1 MPEFNLQ
8 VQLRKFN
15 MQNNVISSAPPHL
28 VTPKVI
34 LFDWHGTLVDTLDAM
49 YSAMEEMLPQL
60 EELNLIS
67 RLTPEEQCKSEEDV
81 KLVRYIRIF
90 RRLHPKILAER
101 RISRTE
107 IFNAV
112 FTTDKEAQRI
122 AHQAYNH
129 CYRSHYGEVKPY
141 QEGVFEYLSSIKR
154 LGIKLGI
161 ATNRSRE
168 FLAHELSIVEGGRWL
183 KLFDTTVCADD
194 VTDYKPAPDVIH
206 QAASQINEAC
216 DEAIWYVG
224 DSHTDMIT
232 ALHAGV
238 TRVFFNGAHWE
249 ERWIDRIIAHK
260 EVNPEAP
267 QLVVDSFEQLLEAL
281 NKIQLDELTKGHPEF
296 NDLVSKVRPKA
307 YPSREPPPKRI
318 EADWHPAV
326 ASLTAPNIILFD
338 WHATL
343 VDTLDAMYHAVDDM
357 IPEFEKLGLL
367 DCLINPDQSKSPED
381 AKLVHHVQHYQALHP
396 KVKIDRKISRTDIF
410 EVLFGDNQEAKQI
423 AHKNFTRHY
432 RNHFG
437 TVLPFEPNV
446 KNMLMGLRHIGL
458 TIGIITNRDREFY
471 KEEVQRVEE
480 TGWAELF
487 DVDICGDDTNR
498 RKPYPD
504 QVFSA
509 CKKLGYPATKNVWY
523 VGDSTTDMIAAN
535 AAGVTSV
542 FFNGA
547 QWDQDWLQKIFPGNE
562 RYPDKPEVVVNDFSE
577 FLALVLAL
585 SAK

>member
-1 MPEFNLQ
+1 MMPSDVLANTP
-8 VQLRKFN
+8 
-15 MQNNVISSAPPHL
+15 SDL
-28 VTPKVI
+28 VVPKVI

-67 RLTPEEQCKSEEDV
+67 HLTPEEQCKSEEDV

-112 FTTDKEAQRI
+112 FSTDKKAQRI
-122 AHQAYNH
+122 AHQAYNQ

-141 QEGVFEYLSSIKR
+141 QGGVFEYLSSIKR

-168 FLAHELSIVEGGRWL
+168 FLDHELSIVEGGRWL
-183 KLFDTTVCADD
+183 PLFDTTVCADD
-194 VTDYKPAPDVIH
+194 VDDYKPSPDVIH
-206 QAASQINEAC
+206 QAVSLTNKAC
-216 DEAIWYVG
+216 DASVWYVG

-249 ERWIDRIIAHK
+249 ERWIDRIIAQK
-260 EVNPEAP
+260 EFNPEAP
-267 QLVVDSFEQLLEAL
+267 HLVVDSFEQLLEAL
-281 NKIQLDELTKGHPEF
+281 NQIQLNELTKGTPVF
-296 NDLVSKVRPKA
+296 NELVSKIRPKV
-307 YPSREPPPKRI
+307 YPPREPPPKRI

-367 DCLINPDQSKSPED
+367 DYLINSEQSKSPED
-381 AKLVHHVQHYQALHP
+381 AKLVHHVRHYQALHP
-396 KVKIDRKISRTDIF
+396 KVKVDRKISRTDIF
-410 EVLFGDNQEAKQI
+410 EVLFGDNQDAKQI
-423 AHKNFTRHY
+423 PHKNFTHHY

-458 TIGIITNRDREFY
+458 TIGIITNRDREFFN
-471 KEEVQRVEE
+471 EEVQRVEE

-487 DVDICGDDTNR
+487 DVDICGDDTQK
-498 RKPYPD
+498 RKPFPD
-504 QVFSA
+504 QVFKA
-509 CKKLGYPATKNVWY
+509 CEKLGYPATKNVWY

-547 QWDQDWLQKIFPGNE
+547 QWDQGWLKKIFPGNE

-577 FLALVLAL
+577 LWALVLAL
-585 SAK
+585 ITK